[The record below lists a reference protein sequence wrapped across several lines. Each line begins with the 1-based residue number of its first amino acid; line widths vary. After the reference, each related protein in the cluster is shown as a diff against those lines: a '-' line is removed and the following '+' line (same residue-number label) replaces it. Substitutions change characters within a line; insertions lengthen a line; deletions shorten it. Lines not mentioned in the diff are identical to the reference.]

1 MGKNTTEYKDDYFGI
16 YKPDEFRYFVNE
28 HTGEF
33 ETVSAK
39 GETERSHPVMVK
51 REISFEDID
60 RLDLDIRGE
69 SVPFSGKH
77 VINLPRYM
85 AYYWSPIIGDRAC
98 WLYVVLTT
106 YCNRYD
112 FLWTKLTELEYKL
125 SKWSRPTLLKYL
137 KVLEENNFIIIV
149 HRFNKNKRNGR
160 EDSPIIK
167 VRQTIPLLSEEQYN
181 MLSESDKERH
191 DDFIKQYCKS
201 VSLDRFSYD
210 SEDTKSE
217 LMKDSK
223 VIPTKKMKKK
233 IDAILEEEK
242 AVDLIKTK
250 LSFDESAIKNDEL
263 HQAIIDSGKFGK
275 PTYDQA
281 FSESISIYNEHTES
295 VVMVISNWGK
305 SIIDMTQ
312 DSSMFDKH
320 LYGILEDLYKAK
332 VSHIKY
338 YSFEEYLAII

>member
-1 MGKNTTEYKDDYFGI
+1 MSKNTTEYKDDDFGT
-16 YKPDEFRYFVNE
+16 YKPSEFRYFVNE

-39 GETERSHPVMVK
+39 GKTERSHPIMVK
-51 REISFEDID
+51 REIDFEDIEK
-60 RLDLDIRGE
+60 LDLDIRGE
-69 SVPFSGKH
+69 SVPFSGRH

-137 KVLEENNFIIIV
+137 KVLEENNFIVIV
-149 HRFNKNKRNGR
+149 HRFNKNNKNGR

-167 VRQTIPLLSEEQYN
+167 VRQTIPLLSQEQYN
-181 MLSESDKERH
+181 MLSDDDKERH
-191 DDFIKQYCKS
+191 DDFIRQYCKN
-201 VSLDRFSYD
+201 VPLDRFSYD
-210 SEDTKSE
+210 SGDTMNE
-217 LMKDSK
+217 LLQDSK
-223 VIPTKKMKKK
+223 VVPTKKMKKK

-250 LSFDESAIKNDEL
+250 LSLDEKLIKSEEL

-275 PTYDQA
+275 PTYDQ
-281 FSESISIYNEHTES
+281 SLSDSISIYNEHTES
-295 VVMVISNWGK
+295 VVMIISNWGK
-305 SIIDMTQ
+305 SLMDAMQSTEAYDQ
-312 DSSMFDKH
+312 H